1 MASDQPTSSGSIL
14 TRKIGDG
21 DGGPPT
27 GGGRREGTTGEG
39 TDRRVK
45 RSRFTP
51 GRIAAAIAALVVIIL
66 LAYGFR
72 SSLGGQRLR
81 VQTERL
87 TVSTV
92 SVGPFQE
99 YAQVTGNVMPRRTV
113 YLDAVEGGRVE
124 EIFVLEGTQLEAGQ
138 PLLRL
143 SNNDLQLRL
152 INADAQRME
161 QINRVQDTQFRME
174 QNALDLRQQ
183 IAQMDYQ
190 ISRLEKLHA
199 RNEDLF
205 AQQLISQQDYDTT
218 KDEYDYWLRTK
229 TLTLQGYRADSLRTA
244 SQLGQM
250 QASVN
255 RMSANFNVIQR
266 ILDNL
271 IVRAPI
277 AGQLTALNVEFGELH
292 SSGSRLGQID
302 EISGFKIRAGVD
314 EFYIARVAAGQSA
327 TTLPVNGVEYPMNVT
342 RVYPEVLDGRFE
354 VDLEFVGGAPPDIR
368 RGQTIRFRLEMSD
381 SADALLLPRGGFF
394 ETTGGSWVFVLS
406 GSGEAVRRDIRVGR
420 QNPQYLEVMEG
431 LQEGEQ
437 VITSSYSSFGDA
449 DRLILD

>member
-1 MASDQPTSSGSIL
+1 MSEDLPASSASIL

-21 DGGPPT
+21 PS
-27 GGGRREGTTGEG
+27 GGGAPRRGGGSTGEG
-39 TDRRVK
+39 ADRRVK
-45 RSRFTP
+45 KPVFTP
-51 GRIAAAIAALVVIIL
+51 GRIGDVVVGVIIVL
-66 LAYGFR
+66 LLGYAFR
-72 SSLGGQRLR
+72 SSVGGQRLR
-81 VQTERL
+81 VQAERL

-92 SVGPFQE
+92 AIGPFQE

-124 EIFVLEGTQLEAGQ
+124 EIFVLEGTQVEAGD

-174 QNALDLRQQ
+174 QNALNLRQQ
-183 IAQMDYQ
+183 IAQMDFNIQ
-190 ISRLEKLHA
+190 RFGKLHR
-199 RNEDLF
+199 RNVEMF
-205 AQQLISQQDYDTT
+205 EQKLISQQEYDTT
-218 KDEYDYWLRTK
+218 KDEYDYWLATK
-229 TLTLQGYRADSLRTA
+229 RLTLEGYRADSVRTA

-302 EISGFKIRAGVD
+302 EISGFRIRAGVD

-327 TTLPVNGVEYPMNVT
+327 TTLPVAGVEYPMTVT

-354 VDLEFVGGAPPDIR
+354 VDLEFVGSTPPDIR

-394 ETTGGSWVFVLS
+394 ETTGGSWVFVLTDD
-406 GSGEAVRRDIRVGR
+406 GEAVRRDIRVGR

-431 LQEGEQ
+431 LQAGER
-437 VITSSYSSFGDA
+437 VITSSYNSFGDA
-449 DRLILD
+449 DRLILE

>member
-1 MASDQPTSSGSIL
+1 MSEDLATSSESIL

-21 DGGPPT
+21 ST
-27 GGGRREGTTGEG
+27 GGGAPRRGGNTTGEG
-39 TDRRVK
+39 ADRRVK
-45 RSRFTP
+45 KPMFTR
-51 GRIAAAIAALVVIIL
+51 GRIGMVVAAVIIIFL
-66 LAYGFR
+66 LGYAYV
-72 SSLGGQRLR
+72 SSVGGQRLR
-81 VQTERL
+81 VQEERL

-92 SVGPFQE
+92 QIGPFQE

-124 EIFVLEGTQLEAGQ
+124 EIFVLEGKQVEAGES
-138 PLLRL
+138 LLRL

-183 IAQMDYQ
+183 IARMDYNIQ
-190 ISRLEKLHA
+190 RFGKLHE
-199 RNEDLF
+199 RNVDLF
-205 AQQLISQQDYDTT
+205 ERQVISQQDYDTT
-218 KDEYDYWLRTK
+218 KDEYDYWLATK
-229 TLTLQGYRADSLRTA
+229 RLTLQGYEADSLRTA

-277 AGQLTALNVEFGELH
+277 TGQLTALNVEFGELH

-302 EISGFKIRAGVD
+302 ELSGFRIRAGVD
-314 EFYIARVAAGQSA
+314 EFYIARVASGQSA
-327 TTLPVNGVEYPMNVT
+327 TTLPVAGVEYPMVVT

-354 VDLEFVGGAPPDIR
+354 VDLEFVGSTAPDIR

-394 ETTGGSWVFVLS
+394 ETTGGSWVFVMTDD
-406 GSGEAVRRDIRVGR
+406 GQAVRRDIRVGR

-431 LQEGEQ
+431 LQAGER
-437 VITSSYSSFGDA
+437 VITSSYNSFGDA
-449 DRLILD
+449 DRLILE